1 METTSKRNN
10 SKHHSS
16 LITSIKTKTLNITLV
31 NNDTCKDVTWQTQYA
46 INALGLEVMLYWCSH
61 TQTWHTKPCKCFG
74 ASWNDVMSTHGI
86 SIAVQKD
93 MIAINVKDCP
103 KLRTII
109 QRTQDGK
116 LLFSNV
122 CGKLKHWIVEEADKT
137 YQSKYIDN
145 AMEFKKMLKNA
156 LNAHRQEFED
166 MIVQLNNK

>member
-10 SKHHSS
+10 QKHHSS

-31 NNDTCKDVTWQTQYA
+31 NNDICKDVTWPTQYA
-46 INALGLEVMLYWCSH
+46 INALGLEVVLYWCSH
-61 TQTWHTKPCKCFG
+61 TKTWHTQPCKCFD
-74 ASWNDVMSTHGI
+74 ASWNDVMSTHVI

-116 LLFSNV
+116 LLLSNV

-145 AMEFKKMLKNA
+145 AIEFKKMLKKA

>member
-1 METTSKRNN
+1 
-10 SKHHSS
+10 
-16 LITSIKTKTLNITLV
+16 
-31 NNDTCKDVTWQTQYA
+31 
-46 INALGLEVMLYWCSH
+46 MLYWCSH
-61 TQTWHTKPCKCFG
+61 TQTWHTKPCKCFD

-86 SIAVQKD
+86 SITVQKD

-116 LLFSNV
+116 LLLSNV
-122 CGKLKHWIVEEADKT
+122 CGKLKHWIVEEVDKT

-145 AMEFKKMLKNA
+145 AIEFKKMLKKV